1 MAQIS
6 LTGYISSE
14 LETIKFAG
22 LNYCACII
30 TAEKG
35 QVIIPV
41 YFDYYHTKLIKKQG
55 VKKGY
60 LLNLTLLLRTETV
73 LTTKGER
80 KIRISFECVDYEILS
95 ESSTKIQSTDYLSK
109 LLMLESMTHI
119 RKEIKEEKKSEK
131 FK

>member
-35 QVIIPV
+35 RLLVPV
-41 YFDYYHTKLIKKQG
+41 YFDYYLTKLIKKQG
-55 VKKGY
+55 VKNGY
-60 LLNLTLLLRTETV
+60 LLNLTLLLKTDV
-73 LTTKGER
+73 VVTTKGEK
-80 KIRISFECVDYEILS
+80 KIRTSFECIDFEILADS
-95 ESSTKIQSTDYLSK
+95 VTKIQNTDYLSK
-109 LLMLESMTHI
+109 LLMLESITHV
-119 RKEIKEEKKSEK
+119 RQEIKEEKKNGK
-131 FK
+131 

>member
-14 LETIKFAG
+14 IETIKFAG
-22 LNYCACII
+22 LNYSACII

-35 QVIIPV
+35 RVIVPV

-73 LTTKGER
+73 ITTKGEK

-109 LLMLESMTHI
+109 LLMLESMSHI
-119 RKEIKEEKKSEK
+119 RKEIKEEKKK
-131 FK
+131 